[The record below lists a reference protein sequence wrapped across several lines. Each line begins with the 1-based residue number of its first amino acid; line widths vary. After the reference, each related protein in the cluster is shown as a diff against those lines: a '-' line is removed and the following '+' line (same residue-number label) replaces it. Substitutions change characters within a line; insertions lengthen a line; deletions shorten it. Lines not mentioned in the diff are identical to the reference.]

1 MNTIISRHDLTIEPE
16 RGMSVTQCGL
26 TICSPGHSVPLQT
39 YSHFSAHFIIDGC
52 GLFAVGN
59 KVYSLKAGD
68 GFMIFPDIPN
78 YYIADEHEPFTYIY
92 VNFSGFGDLTLCRC
106 ADITP
111 QQPTFSFDLSSN
123 TTADLFN
130 LYNISENNKILGY
143 DVLAQFLFIMS
154 TLIKENIKKSTD
166 FTDYA
171 GKYYLENVVSYI
183 ENNYSQPITVNDM
196 ANFIKIDRTYLYRL
210 FMNSFKMSPSKFLV
224 KYRLSQS
231 VMLLKTTD
239 SSLTKIAL
247 ACGFYDSSHF
257 TKCFVAEYGCT
268 PSEYKSRL

>member
-1 MNTIISRHDLTIEPE
+1 M
-16 RGMSVTQCGL
+16 
-26 TICSPGHSVPLQT
+26 
-39 YSHFSAHFIIDGC
+39 
-52 GLFAVGN
+52 
-59 KVYSLKAGD
+59 
-68 GFMIFPDIPN
+68 
-78 YYIADEHEPFTYIY
+78 
-92 VNFSGFGDLTLCRC
+92 TLCRC

-123 TTADLFN
+123 TTADLFK

-268 PSEYKSRL
+268 PSEYKNQL

>member
-1 MNTIISRHDLTIEPE
+1 MNTIISRHDLPIEPE

-26 TICSPGHSVPLQT
+26 TICSPGHSVPLLN

-59 KVYSLKAGD
+59 KEYRLNAGD
-68 GFMIFPDIPN
+68 GFMIFPNIPN

-92 VNFSGFGDLTLCRC
+92 ANFSGFGDLTLCRC
-106 ADITP
+106 AGITP
-111 QQPTFSFDLSSN
+111 EAPTFSFDLSSKKS
-123 TTADLFN
+123 DLFK

-143 DVLAQFLFIMS
+143 DVLAQFLYVMS
-154 TLIKENIKKSTD
+154 SLIKENVKKSSD
-166 FTDYA
+166 FSDNA
-171 GKYYLENVVSYI
+171 AKYYLENVVSYI

-196 ANFIKIDRTYLYRL
+196 ANFIKLDRTYLYRL
-210 FMNSFKMSPSKFLV
+210 FMNGFKMSPSKFLV

-231 VMLLKTTD
+231 VILLKTTD
-239 SSLTKIAL
+239 FSLTKIAL

-257 TKCFVAEYGCT
+257 TRYFVAEYGCT